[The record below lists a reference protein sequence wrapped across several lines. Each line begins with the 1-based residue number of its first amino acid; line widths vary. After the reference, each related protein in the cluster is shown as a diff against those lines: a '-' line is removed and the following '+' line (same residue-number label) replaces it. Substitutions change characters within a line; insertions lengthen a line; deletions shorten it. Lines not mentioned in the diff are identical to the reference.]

1 MNWSLCC
8 NFAKF
13 DIILVVVL
21 PISLLNLFL
30 YCLLLLSSYT
40 TPILLLYY
48 CCILLLVYYFLVVY
62 YYYCLLLSSSILL
75 LPTTTPSSST
85 PSSSTAYSSTMPTT
99 IHCLYYSIALCAL
112 LLLPTLLYYCLHST
126 VIFSTCSYLWCLHS
140 SYSTLL
146 SPPLV
151 FYSILMAK
159 GLSPLGPN
167 FETILMAFVWYLQ
180 WWFFS
185 HF

>member
-75 LPTTTPSSST
+75 LLPTTTPSSST
-85 PSSSTAYSSTMPTT
+85 PSSSTPYSSTMPTT

-126 VIFSTCSYLWCLHS
+126 VIFSTCSYL
-140 SYSTLL
+140 
-146 SPPLV
+146 
-151 FYSILMAK
+151 
-159 GLSPLGPN
+159 
-167 FETILMAFVWYLQ
+167 
-180 WWFFS
+180 
-185 HF
+185 

>member
-40 TPILLLYY
+40 TAILLLYTTTS
-48 CCILLLVYYFLVVY
+48 ILLLVYYFLVVY

-75 LPTTTPSSST
+75 L
-85 PSSSTAYSSTMPTT
+85 
-99 IHCLYYSIALCAL
+99 LYYYYCL
-112 LLLPTLLYYCLHST
+112 LLLPPPLLPPPLLPTPLLPPPLLRTPLLCSCWLNWAVPLLLLLLLTKFDWAVMGIYCCLCCQTNFWAVQLLLY
-126 VIFSTCSYLWCLHS
+126 S

-146 SPPLV
+146 
-151 FYSILMAK
+151 YSHL
-159 GLSPLGPN
+159 L
-167 FETILMAFVWYLQ
+167 
-180 WWFFS
+180 
-185 HF
+185 